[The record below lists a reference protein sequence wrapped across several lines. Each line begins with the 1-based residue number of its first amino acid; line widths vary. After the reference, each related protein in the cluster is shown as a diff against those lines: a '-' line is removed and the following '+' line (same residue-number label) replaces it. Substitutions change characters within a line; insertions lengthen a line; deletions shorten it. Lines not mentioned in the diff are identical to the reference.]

1 MKVKDFVK
9 ELLNI
14 ENQDAE
20 LIFEFSEGGETTDYS
35 LQEDT
40 TKFSDFAY
48 LTVKGCLEKDFC

>member
-40 TKFSDFAY
+40 TKFCNFAY

>member
-14 ENQDAE
+14 ENQEAE
-20 LIFEFSEGGETTDYS
+20 LIFDFTEGGQTTEYS
-35 LQEDT
+35 LPEDT
-40 TKFSDFAY
+40 TLFSDFAY